1 MEHSIW
7 ERKQECPS
15 WHGEWG
21 GDFGISAKLHCFKTL
36 ILLLTAVLIVH
47 TSLTLV
53 NLNRLN
59 AQFLIIVL
67 PPKTD
72 NYTHFKKCYVIMVH
86 S

>member
-36 ILLLTAVLIVH
+36 ILLLTAVLIMH

-53 NLNRLN
+53 NLN
-59 AQFLIIVL
+59 
-67 PPKTD
+67 
-72 NYTHFKKCYVIMVH
+72 
-86 S
+86 